1 MKRNWK
7 TMRVAAA
14 TMMGL
19 LAALPMARP
28 QHALA
33 IEPDVVDR
41 VYPAVVQLGP
51 IAEITDE
58 QGEKTIR
65 FLGWGSGTIIDPNGY
80 ILTNHHVTD
89 VSDLIDQVKD
99 RPDVKILEGKMAVF
113 ITTDTDN
120 PPTPTYV
127 ADVVADA
134 PELDLAVVKIT
145 EDLSGHDVSNEELGL
160 PFLPLGDSSKLKL
173 GQKVN
178 IFGYPAIGG
187 ETITYTSGDISGFT
201 FEAGVEGRAW
211 IKTSAT
217 ISGGNSGGT
226 AVDEQ
231 GNLIGVPT
239 RGGSGDDNSSIV
251 DCRQI
256 VDTNGDGV
264 IDENDSCV
272 PFGGFINALR
282 PINLAKALIS
292 QATSGIGPQATPS
305 RAPKT
310 PTAEPTEPR
319 VTGTPGTPTRTAT
332 PGGNVTPTTTAVA
345 GAGNASVSRMIF
357 GNEPNNDFYPSS
369 VVKSYPTGARNVIC
383 YFDYSGFETGG
394 VVQLRVFING
404 EELTDAWPPY
414 DWDAESYGTNG
425 SWWFGW
431 LDADGLEDGKYDF
444 EIDYNGESIG
454 KASVEVGGTDAPQP
468 MFSNVTFS
476 ADGTTDTVLPSGGNK
491 LTANFTAANMGTE
504 DWQAVW
510 SKRNDAGEWEEVF
523 SSDEAPWSEAASGDF
538 TTDLESDTPLEDGIY
553 RVELKINEELATTN
567 DIWLVSGN
575 NNNTTGL
582 FGPITFG
589 DGQDEEGKPTNPGT
603 TFPDPTF
610 ELYAFW
616 DYEGMSDGLDWNVQW
631 ILDGEVIVDQNGVW
645 DGGESGNW
653 SSYLY
658 MDDGSPLP
666 VGEYEAQLSIEGN
679 VVQTAKAT
687 IGDTANRPTATP
699 TPSLEDSVVIKG
711 TITDATTGDP
721 IEGAIFAVLN
731 EGVDWASF
739 KDDQSQIL
747 DLAFT
752 DENGQFTLT
761 TPLPRGK
768 AFSMGAFADGYTPS
782 VQDAVDITDDLP
794 ATVEIEVS
802 LEQQ

>member
-7 TMRVAAA
+7 AMRVAAA
-14 TMMGL
+14 TMIGL

-28 QHALA
+28 QPAAA
-33 IEPDVVDR
+33 IEPDVIDR

-65 FLGWGSGTIIDPNGY
+65 FLGWGSGTIVDPNGY

-89 VSDLIDQVKD
+89 VSDLVDQLQD
-99 RPDVKILEGKMAVF
+99 RPDVHIIEGKMAVF

-120 PPTPTYV
+120 PPTPSYI
-127 ADVVADA
+127 ADVVVDA

-145 EDLSGHDVSNEELGL
+145 EDLSGHDVSGEELGL
-160 PFLPLGDSSKLKL
+160 PFIPLGDSSKLKL
-173 GQKVN
+173 AQKVH

-201 FEAGVEGRAW
+201 FEAGVTGRAW

-239 RGGSGDDNSSIV
+239 RGGSGDDNADIV

-256 VDTNGDGV
+256 VDSNGDGV

-282 PINLAKALIS
+282 PVDLAKPLIK

-310 PTAEPTEPR
+310 PTAEPTEAA
-319 VTGTPGTPTRTAT
+319 VTGTPRPTGTASGNATPTRT
-332 PGGNVTPTTTAVA
+332 VVA
-345 GAGNASVSRMIF
+345 GTGNAAVSRLIF
-357 GNEPNNDFYPSS
+357 GTAPNNDYYPNS
-369 VVKSYPTGARNVIC
+369 VVKSYPSGARDVIC

-404 EELTDAWPPY
+404 EELADAWPPY
-414 DWDAESYGTNG
+414 DWDAESYGANG

-431 LDADGLEDGKYDF
+431 LDADGLEDGTYRF
-444 EIDYNGESIG
+444 EVDYNGESIG
-454 KASVEVGGTDAPQP
+454 EATVEVGGTDQPQP
-468 MFSNVTFS
+468 MFSDVTFA
-476 ADGTTDTVLPSGGNK
+476 ADGTTDTVLNAGGDK
-491 LTANFTAANMGTE
+491 ITANFKAANMDNE

-510 SKRNDAGEWEEVF
+510 SKRNDEGQWEEVF
-523 SSDEAPWSEAASGDF
+523 SSDEASWSDGPSGDF
-538 TTDLESDTPLEDGIY
+538 TTDLESDTPLEAGIY
-553 RVELKINEELATTN
+553 RVELFINEELSATNDVWLVAGTTN
-567 DIWLVSGN
+567 N
-575 NNNTTGL
+575 TGL
-582 FGPITFG
+582 FGPIKFG
-589 DGQDEEGKPTNPGT
+589 DGQDEEGNPTNVDTKFDEG
-603 TFPDPTF
+603 TF

-616 DYEGMSDGLDWNVQW
+616 DYEGMTDGLNWNTQW
-631 ILDGEVIVDQNGVW
+631 LLDGEVVVDEDGVW
-645 DGGESGNW
+645 EGGESGNW

-658 MDDGSPLP
+658 MGDGSPLP
-666 VGEYEAQLSIEGN
+666 VGEYTIQLSIEGEP
-679 VVQTAKAT
+679 VQTASAT
-687 IGDTANRPTATP
+687 IGDAANRPTPTP

-721 IEGAIFAVLN
+721 IEGAIFAVLA
-731 EGVDWASF
+731 EGVTW
-739 KDDQSQIL
+739 DDFQDSEDQIL
-747 DLAFT
+747 DMAFT

-768 AFSMGAFADGYTPS
+768 EFSMGAFADGYTPS
-782 VQDAVDITDDLP
+782 VQDAVAITDDLP

-802 LEQQ
+802 LEQQE